1 MNNKIIV
8 VGSINNDLI
17 ISTNKFPQIG
27 ETITGN
33 GFMSV
38 AGGKGANQAVAAAR
52 LAGDT
57 QQVSFIGAV
66 GDDIFGQELK
76 ISLAANGVNIDFVK
90 TAHNTPTGTAVIVLY
105 EGDNMIILDPGA
117 NYHVTPEFILQAEEK
132 ISASNILITQLEIS
146 YESAARALQLAKQ
159 HGLTAI
165 LDPAPAVK
173 LDDHILSNVDII
185 TPNESEA
192 EIITGIKI
200 NDPEDAKA
208 AAKWFLDKGIK
219 YAIVTLGSAGVV
231 YNSGDKVVHK
241 PAKKVKVVDTTS
253 AGDSF
258 TGALA
263 VALNEGKNI
272 DNAVDFA
279 IHVSSLVVQKKGA
292 QPSLPYRR
300 DIQP

>member
-1 MNNKIIV
+1 MNKIIV

-17 ISTNKFPQIG
+17 ISTDKFPQIG

-76 ISLAANGVNIDFVK
+76 RSLATNGINTDFVR
-90 TAHNTPTGTAVIVLY
+90 TMEDTPTGTAVIVLY
-105 EGDNMIILDPGA
+105 KGDNMIILDPGA
-117 NYHVTPEFILQAEEK
+117 NYHVTPEWIQQAEEK
-132 ISASNILITQLEIS
+132 ISEANILITQLEIP
-146 YESAARALQLAKQ
+146 YQSAATALQLAKQ
-159 HGLTAI
+159 HGLTTI

-173 LDDHILSNVDII
+173 LDDDILSNVDII

-200 NDPEDAKA
+200 NSPEDAKA
-208 AAKWFLDKGIK
+208 AAKWLLDKGIK
-219 YAIVTLGSAGVV
+219 YAIVTLGSQGVV
-231 YNSGDKVVHK
+231 YNSENEIIHK
-241 PAKKVKVVDTTS
+241 PAKKVNVVDTTS

-258 TGALA
+258 TGAIA
-263 VALNEGKNI
+263 VALNEGKDI
-272 DNAVDFA
+272 DTAIDFA

-292 QPSLPYRR
+292 QPSLPYRK
-300 DIQP
+300 DIQL